1 MVQIVRH
8 VELTNTTGAV
18 VAVGGASTKVGQDY
32 SEINLR
38 RTLAAID
45 VGSTAGKTQHAQ
57 GMLFAEVYGGVIKGV
72 VSLQVFR
79 PGANGF
85 FYKFDYATDATAND
99 GYSIV
104 NVNGV
109 STLRFRDGASGNGLL
124 AANDLVV
131 IKIEVGN
138 S

>member
-18 VAVGGASTKVGQDY
+18 VAVGGASTKIGQDY

-38 RTLAAID
+38 RTLAAVD
-45 VGSTAGKTQHAQ
+45 VGTTAGKTQHAQ
-57 GMLFAEVYGGVIKGV
+57 GMLFAEVYGGEIKGV
-72 VSLQVFR
+72 VDIEVFR
-79 PGANGF
+79 AAGGV
-85 FYKFDYATDATAND
+85 YYRFDYLTDATARP
-99 GYSIV
+99 GYIISTS
-104 NVNGV
+104 NGV
-109 STLRFRDGASGNGLL
+109 STLRLRDGAAGNGLL
-124 AANDLVV
+124 AAGDLVV